1 MAQRDVFYFFHPTP
15 VRRVCQISP
24 SMYEL
29 YRELRLAYDSSMKTV
44 DEWHNETLGK
54 AACAAL
60 EKNGFEARYAEDG
73 ASALDMILACVKP
86 GMKVAF
92 GGSMSLQAIGAPAKV
107 AEKGAVVLDHNA
119 PGLSPEAKGEIR
131 RQELLCDL
139 FLSSSN
145 AVTLEGDIVNVDG
158 NGNRVA
164 ALAFGPKKTIVVVG
178 INKIVP
184 DLDAALDRIE
194 THAAPMNNKRLG
206 LPNPCT
212 KAGVCM
218 DCEAPSRICC
228 IYQVLRRKPHAADFT
243 VIVVGERLGY

>member
-1 MAQRDVFYFFHPTP
+1 
-15 VRRVCQISP
+15 
-24 SMYEL
+24 
-29 YRELRLAYDSSMKTV
+29 MKTV

-60 EKNGFEARYAEDG
+60 EKNGFEARYVADG
-73 ASALDMILACVKP
+73 AAALDIILACVKP

-107 AEKGAVVLDHNA
+107 AQRGAVVLDHNA
-119 PGLSPEAKGEIR
+119 PGLSPEAKDEIR
-131 RQELLCDL
+131 RQELLSDL

-145 AVTLEGDIVNVDG
+145 AVTLEGDIVNVDA

-178 INKIVP
+178 INKIVR
-184 DLDAALDRIE
+184 DLDEALDRIE
-194 THAAPMNNKRLG
+194 TYAAPMNNKRLDR
-206 LPNPCT
+206 PNPCVKT
-212 KAGVCM
+212 GLCM
-218 DCEAPSRICC
+218 DCEATTRSCR
-228 IYQVLRRKPHAADFT
+228 IYQVLRRRPVLSDFT